1 MAIAWEGRSLGELVL
16 ERPGRSAALERFG
29 LDYCCGGTAKLGQ
42 ACARKGVELAEVV
55 MALEKADAAPE
66 AEDAEWMDGAQ
77 TAIRHITDTHHAYTR
92 EALPRLQRLAA
103 KVARVHGGEDPRLV
117 ELEAAFDAFAKETL
131 EHMDK
136 EERILFPMIEAL
148 AEGRRW
154 SMPPTV
160 QYPIACMLQEH
171 EQHGARL
178 EAFRQL
184 TDGYTPPEGACGS
197 WRALLEGLRELEADL
212 HRHIHKE
219 NSFLFPRAV
228 EMEKRPA

>member
-1 MAIAWEGRSLGELVL
+1 MASGYESRSLGELVL
-16 ERPGRSAALERFG
+16 ERPGRSATLERFG
-29 LDYCCGGTAKLGQ
+29 LDYCCGGTAQLSQ
-42 ACARKGVELAEVV
+42 ACARKGVALGEVV
-55 MALEKADAAPE
+55 AALVAADAEPA
-66 AEDAEWMDGAQ
+66 AEDPAWMGSAPA
-77 TAIRHITDTHHAYTR
+77 AIRHITDTHHAYTR
-92 EALPRLQRLAA
+92 EALPRLQRLSA

-117 ELEAAFDAFAKETL
+117 ALEAAFDAFTRETL

-148 AEGRRW
+148 AQGRRW

-178 EAFRQL
+178 DAFRQL
-184 TDGYTPPEGACGS
+184 TDGFVPPEGACGS
-197 WRALLEGLRELEADL
+197 WRALLDGLRELEQDL

-228 EMEKRPA
+228 ELERQAR

>member
-1 MAIAWEGRSLGELVL
+1 MSTGWEGRSLGQLVL

-29 LDYCCGGTAKLGQ
+29 LDYCCGGAARLDQ
-42 ACARKGVELAEVV
+42 ACARKGVALAEVV
-55 MALEKADAAPE
+55 AALETADAGPSL
-66 AEDAEWMDGAQ
+66 EDAAWMESPDS
-77 TAIRHITDTHHAYTR
+77 AIRHITDTHHAYTR
-92 EALPRLQRLAA
+92 EALPRLQRLAK
-103 KVARVHGGEDPRLV
+103 KVAQVHGGEDPRLV
-117 ELEAAFDAFAKETL
+117 ELEAVFGAFAKETL

-136 EERILFPMIEAL
+136 EERILFPMIQAL

-178 EAFRQL
+178 DAFRQL
-184 TDGYTPPEGACGS
+184 TDEYTAPEGACGS
-197 WRALLEGLRELEADL
+197 WRALLEGLRELEEDL

-219 NSFLFPRAV
+219 NSFLFPSALDLERQAV
-228 EMEKRPA
+228 

>member
-1 MAIAWEGRSLGELVL
+1 MANGWEGRSLGDLVL

-29 LDYCCGGTAKLGQ
+29 LDYCCGGAAQLAQ
-42 ACARKGVELAEVV
+42 ACARKGVALAEVV
-55 MALEKADAAPE
+55 AALEAADMVAEPE
-66 AEDAEWMDGAQ
+66 DGAWMASAG

-92 EALPRLQRLAA
+92 EALPRLQRLAQ
-103 KVARVHGGEDPRLV
+103 KVARVHGGEDPRLLK
-117 ELEAAFDAFAKETL
+117 LEAALGAFARETF

-136 EERILFPMIEAL
+136 EERILFPMIQAL

-178 EAFRQL
+178 DEFRQL
-184 TDGYTPPEGACGS
+184 TDSYAPPEGACGS
-197 WRALLEGLRELEADL
+197 WRALLDGLNALERDL

-219 NSFLFPRAV
+219 NSFLFPCAV
-228 EMEKRPA
+228 EMEKRTA

>member
-1 MAIAWEGRSLGELVL
+1 MANGWEGRSLGELVL
-16 ERPGRSAALERFG
+16 ERPGRSAALERYG
-29 LDYCCGGTAKLGQ
+29 LDYCCGGAARLDQ

-55 MALEKADAAPE
+55 AALETADAGPDL
-66 AEDAEWMDGAQ
+66 EDPAWMESLDS
-77 TAIRHITDTHHAYTR
+77 AIHHITATHHAYTR

-103 KVARVHGGEDPRLV
+103 KVARVHGDEDPRLRQ
-117 ELEAAFDAFAKETL
+117 LETVLDAFARETF

-136 EERILFPMIEAL
+136 EERILFPMIQAL

-178 EAFRQL
+178 DEFRQL
-184 TDGYTPPEGACGS
+184 TDGFAPPEGACGS
-197 WRALLEGLRELEADL
+197 WRALLEGLRELEEDL

-219 NSFLFPRAV
+219 NSFLFPGAV
-228 EMEKRPA
+228 GFERQAG